1 VKNVRTSTETYE
13 HTINGLLQKRKEI
26 MEEMAVAR
34 ERMGLMANDIE
45 AIDRVLARLGYEGI
59 LETALQ
65 APRHIIFYRG
75 QLRQWILTQLRERG
89 AATSRQ
95 LAERLAAVQCRDKSD
110 RRMMEDLTGRIG
122 KALAHMKNA
131 RMVDSTKKETTSEH
145 VWRVPDER

>member
-45 AIDRVLARLGYEGI
+45 AIDRILARLGHEGI
-59 LETALQ
+59 LETALP

-89 AATSRQ
+89 PATSRQ
-95 LAERLAAVQCRDKSD
+95 LAERLAAVQMRDKSD

-145 VWRVPDER
+145 VWRMLDER

>member
-1 VKNVRTSTETYE
+1 MRTSTETYE

-75 QLRQWILTQLRERG
+75 QLRQWIVTQLRERG
-89 AATSRQ
+89 PATSRQ
-95 LAERLAAVQCRDKSD
+95 LAERLAAVQMRDKSD

-131 RMVDSTKKETTSEH
+131 RIVDSKKSEHTSEH
-145 VWRVPDER
+145 VWRMPDDQK